1 MGVTQVILDISTHFL
16 MLATTCFRLLEKLL
30 KDQLGGFV
38 EDAVESIQPTPM
50 GHSENNIFDP
60 MFS

>member
-16 MLATTCFRLLEKLL
+16 MLTITCFRLLEKLL
-30 KDQLGGFV
+30 KDQLCRFV
-38 EDAVESIQPTPM
+38 EDAVEGIQPTPM
-50 GHSENNIFDP
+50 GHSENNIFNS